1 MKAFTLALGAAIL
14 LTQTAWGSTIVYDA
28 SLTGAESG
36 SAGSGTATVTINNV
50 ANTMEVMVAFSGL
63 TSGTA
68 ASHIHCCTASTG
80 TGTAGVAT
88 DVPTFPGFPLGVTSG
103 TYDKTFDLTLGGSYN
118 PSFVS
123 ANGGTGAGAEA
134 ALLAGLA
141 SDTAY
146 LNIHTTNFPGGE
158 ISGFLVPTPEPAT
171 VLLTAAAL
179 GGLILRRRARR

>member
-1 MKAFTLALGAAIL
+1 MKTFVLALGAAIVF
-14 LTQTAWGSTIVYDA
+14 TCTALGSTIVYDA

-36 SAGSGTATVTINNV
+36 STGSGAAAVTINNV
-50 ANTMEVMVAFSGL
+50 ANTMDVMVVFSGL
-63 TSGTA
+63 TSGST
-68 ASHIHCCTASTG
+68 ASHIHCCTASPG
-80 TGTAGVAT
+80 TGTAAVAT

-103 TYDKTFDLTLGGSYN
+103 TYNNTFDLTLTSSYN

-123 ANGGTGAGAEA
+123 AKGGTAAGAEA
-134 ALLAGLA
+134 ALLAGLV
-141 SDTAY
+141 SDTTY

-171 VLLTAAAL
+171 VLLTAVAL